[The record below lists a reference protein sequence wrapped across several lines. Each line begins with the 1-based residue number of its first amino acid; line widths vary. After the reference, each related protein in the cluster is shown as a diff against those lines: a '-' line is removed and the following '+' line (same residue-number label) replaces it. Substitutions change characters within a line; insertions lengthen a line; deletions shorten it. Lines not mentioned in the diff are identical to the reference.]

1 MQVIPGPGA
10 QGEFIG
16 LVSPGRCSPIAL
28 VRGASRPSVGWSL
41 VLVLALDT
49 STPTVTA
56 GVVSLRQPHELVS
69 PDPDPDLTAGPNGSL
84 GLAAADSPSP
94 RPIVVLAEHTVTDPY
109 AHAERLMPLA
119 RAALAESQHLL
130 PDLDAIVVGLGP
142 GPFTGLRV
150 GIATAAALGDA
161 LDIPVHGVPSHDA
174 LARCVGPLA
183 DVLLVVTDARRREV
197 YLSAYGRDGRRLFG
211 PLVAR
216 PAAVPELLAGH
227 GVARAQLAGPGA
239 PLLDGIIDPAIT
251 RPVAVAGDPLS
262 GGLVERAAVALLTG
276 AVPGPLTPLYLRR
289 PDATEPGA
297 RRSVLGR

>member
-1 MQVIPGPGA
+1 
-10 QGEFIG
+10 
-16 LVSPGRCSPIAL
+16 
-28 VRGASRPSVGWSL
+28 
-41 VLVLALDT
+41 
-49 STPTVTA
+49 
-56 GVVSLRQPHELVS
+56 
-69 PDPDPDLTAGPNGSL
+69 
-84 GLAAADSPSP
+84 
-94 RPIVVLAEHTVTDPY
+94 
-109 AHAERLMPLA
+109 MPLA
-119 RAALAESQHLL
+119 RAALADCEHPL

-216 PAAVPELLAGH
+216 PAAVPELLAG
-227 GVARAQLAGPGA
+227 PGA

-251 RPVAVAGDPLS
+251 RPGAVAGDPLS

>member
-1 MQVIPGPGA
+1 M
-10 QGEFIG
+10 
-16 LVSPGRCSPIAL
+16 
-28 VRGASRPSVGWSL
+28 
-41 VLVLALDT
+41 LVLALDT

-56 GVVSLRQPHELVS
+56 GVVRLAQPHELL
-69 PDPDPDLTAGPNGSL
+69 DPR
-84 GLAAADSPSP
+84 ADAPSS
-94 RPIVVLAEHTVTDPY
+94 RPITVLAEHTVTDPY
-109 AHAERLMPLA
+109 AHAERLIPLA
-119 RAALAESQHLL
+119 QAALAESRHRL
-130 PDLDAIVVGLGP
+130 PDLDAVVVGLGP

-174 LARCVGPLA
+174 LARCVGPLTG
-183 DVLLVVTDARRREV
+183 DLLVVTDARRREV
-197 YLSAYGRDGRRLFG
+197 YLSAYRRDGRRLFG

-216 PAAVPELLAGH
+216 PAAVPELLADH
-227 GVARAQLAGPGA
+227 GVTPAAIAGAGA
-239 PLLDGIIDPAIT
+239 SLLDGVVEGAVRRPA
-251 RPVAVAGDPLS
+251 AVPADPLS

>member
-1 MQVIPGPGA
+1 
-10 QGEFIG
+10 
-16 LVSPGRCSPIAL
+16 
-28 VRGASRPSVGWSL
+28 

-56 GVVSLRQPHELVS
+56 GVVSLRQPHEMLA
-69 PDPDPDLTAGPNGSL
+69 PDQPPGERS
-84 GLAAADSPSP
+84 

-119 RAALAESQHLL
+119 RAALADCEHPL

-251 RPVAVAGDPLS
+251 RPGAVAGDPLS